1 MKIFKQVISL
11 IILSS
16 LILSCSDV
24 WQQKE
29 AKLETSEIE
38 SLARIKLPASNQ
50 NIQVHNE
57 SGIDKLI
64 LIRLVLNKKD
74 LNSFLKNAGYVKPLK
89 QGFRPFTS
97 EEFENIAWW
106 NPDDAKEVMGGFLNT
121 QKWAS
126 EIMVDIS
133 SPNPVIYFKT
143 HDL

>member
-24 WQQKE
+24 WQKKE

-38 SLARIKLPASNQ
+38 SLARIKLPASSQ

-74 LNSFLKNAGYVKPLK
+74 LNSF
-89 QGFRPFTS
+89 
-97 EEFENIAWW
+97 
-106 NPDDAKEVMGGFLNT
+106 
-121 QKWAS
+121 
-126 EIMVDIS
+126 
-133 SPNPVIYFKT
+133 
-143 HDL
+143 

>member
-1 MKIFKQVISL
+1 
-11 IILSS
+11 
-16 LILSCSDV
+16 
-24 WQQKE
+24 
-29 AKLETSEIE
+29 LETSEIE
-38 SLARIKLPASNQ
+38 SLGRIKLPASNQ

-106 NPDDAKEVMGGFLNT
+106 NPDDTTEVMGGFLNT

>member
-24 WQQKE
+24 WQKKE

-38 SLARIKLPASNQ
+38 SLARIKLPPSSQ

-89 QGFRPFTS
+89 QGFRPFTC
-97 EEFENIAWW
+97 EVFENIAWW
-106 NPDDAKEVMGGFLNT
+106 NPDDTTEVMGGFLNT

-133 SPNPVIYFKT
+133 SPNPVIYFKA